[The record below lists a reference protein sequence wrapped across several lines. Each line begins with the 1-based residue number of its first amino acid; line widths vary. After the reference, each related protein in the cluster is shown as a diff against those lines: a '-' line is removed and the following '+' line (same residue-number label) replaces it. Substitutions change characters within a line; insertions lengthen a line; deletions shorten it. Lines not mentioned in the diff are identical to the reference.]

1 MQKSFIAI
9 IPFFLL
15 TAIVSLA
22 YHLFIYLAIDVEYL
36 NKESIKSFLNLLQS
50 FTSLIAVISISYF
63 FAQKYK
69 ISTIISIIL
78 SITIYITI
86 LYINSDNY
94 NFINLL
100 SMPFGFNIY
109 VLLLPIASTYLL
121 KILFPYL
128 SLNINKDDGNNHIY
142 DLFNYLIIF
151 YISYALS
158 IGLYLL
164 VDYLLSI
171 TSINI
176 NPITA
181 NLPDILVLAIR
192 NILVEF
198 FWFFGIHGEHIV
210 NGIFGK
216 DILFIEIFNNLT
228 YAEFNRIFIML
239 GGAGVGLAILIPLII
254 YSKNKSI
261 KTIVK
266 LSIPLTIF
274 NIDTLLI
281 YVIVVFNRFLF
292 LPFLLLPLLNLV
304 LAYSFLNIF
313 SIEFTNNYVTWTTP
327 IFIDSYIKTN
337 GDLDVLFLQFLILSI
352 DIVIY
357 TYFIKK
363 FLNSQAIDDH
373 KIFLKESLNIQ
384 VDLNSEKDIKS
395 YQIQND
401 IIESNIKVHDLIS
414 TINEKTL
421 LMYYQAKVD
430 INNNTCKKFEA
441 LLRYKIDGQIKGP
454 IFLDAIEQAGLAHI
468 IDLWVCKKV
477 KEDLKNWQKDDFH
490 PLISINLNPD
500 TIKST
505 QIINEIISMF
515 KGHNIE
521 FEIIERS
528 FLFKNAQDN
537 INLLIKNGFEISID
551 DFGTGYSSLET
562 IAKHNIHELKLDK
575 SLIDIIHT
583 KKGYSICKHTTNLCH
598 DIGAVIVAEGVETK
612 EQLDIVK
619 SLNIDLIQGYYF
631 SKAIS
636 FNSVLKF
643 KKDFE
648 K

>member
-1 MQKSFIAI
+1 
-9 IPFFLL
+9 
-15 TAIVSLA
+15 
-22 YHLFIYLAIDVEYL
+22 
-36 NKESIKSFLNLLQS
+36 
-50 FTSLIAVISISYF
+50 
-63 FAQKYK
+63 
-69 ISTIISIIL
+69 
-78 SITIYITI
+78 
-86 LYINSDNY
+86 
-94 NFINLL
+94 
-100 SMPFGFNIY
+100 
-109 VLLLPIASTYLL
+109 
-121 KILFPYL
+121 
-128 SLNINKDDGNNHIY
+128 
-142 DLFNYLIIF
+142 
-151 YISYALS
+151 
-158 IGLYLL
+158 
-164 VDYLLSI
+164 
-171 TSINI
+171 
-176 NPITA
+176 
-181 NLPDILVLAIR
+181 
-192 NILVEF
+192 
-198 FWFFGIHGEHIV
+198 
-210 NGIFGK
+210 
-216 DILFIEIFNNLT
+216 
-228 YAEFNRIFIML
+228 
-239 GGAGVGLAILIPLII
+239 
-254 YSKNKSI
+254 
-261 KTIVK
+261 
-266 LSIPLTIF
+266 
-274 NIDTLLI
+274 
-281 YVIVVFNRFLF
+281 
-292 LPFLLLPLLNLV
+292 
-304 LAYSFLNIF
+304 
-313 SIEFTNNYVTWTTP
+313 
-327 IFIDSYIKTN
+327 
-337 GDLDVLFLQFLILSI
+337 
-352 DIVIY
+352 
-357 TYFIKK
+357 
-363 FLNSQAIDDH
+363 
-373 KIFLKESLNIQ
+373 
-384 VDLNSEKDIKS
+384 
-395 YQIQND
+395 
-401 IIESNIKVHDLIS
+401 
-414 TINEKTL
+414 
-421 LMYYQAKVD
+421 MYYQAKVD

-619 SLNIDLIQGYYF
+619 SLNIDLVQGYYF